1 MRFQK
6 VISTILHPIV
16 VPTIGVM
23 LYFIVSPLNFN
34 RIQKFTVLILI
45 FVFTYIV
52 PLLALLLLKKLNII
66 QSFRLKKIKERRIP
80 LLLMVLIFYGIANGL
95 SYLEAFQDVSLLFYA
110 TSLALSVTYIL
121 LFIKLK
127 TSIHLISLG
136 ISCGFFMLLTIIDNQ
151 SYLLVIIINLLL
163 AGFLASARLKLK
175 MHTNKEVY
183 LGFLIGIL
191 SIFSIYAML

>member
-34 RIQKFTVLILI
+34 RIQKFAVLILI